1 MDAPLSDHSGAERLI
16 ATTRVAVAITAS
28 LVIWL
33 DPFQPAQCAPITSA
47 ALGAY
52 TLYALASVWLAWQM
66 YMFVRHVRVVTHAFD
81 LAAFALFAHLT
92 AGALILCLLYY
103 TFALLGATLRWQW
116 RGILWTTLAAW
127 ITLISSGVYR
137 VNAYASSDLELNRMI
152 IGVAYIVMVALV
164 AGYTLIYRQ
173 GVHDALSKLAVR
185 PRVTG
190 HEPRTLVRDGL
201 ARAADILSAPRVLMI
216 WEELEEPWMYVALWS
231 PAEFRWTC
239 EPPTAFEYLVTAPLA
254 EASFFCRDTN
264 RLLPRVLY
272 TSSTGLHQWRGKPL
286 HPDVQKQF
294 AIDAVLSSSLRG
306 AVVEG
311 RIFFL
316 GKVGCTPDDLVISDY
331 IAHQLAADLDHAF
344 LAERRQRAA
353 ITAERQRLV
362 RNLHDGMLQS
372 LLGMTL
378 QLAEAERL
386 LEEDPAAAREH
397 MLEVQRLLAEEQRDL
412 RFLVGELKS
421 VSHDAVEANL
431 SLAARLESM
440 RRQIQR
446 QWGLRVE
453 LHMAL
458 PDASLPAALA
468 YEIYY
473 IVHEALTNAARHAHA
488 STVRVEV
495 GRQHDQLHIAV
506 ADDGCG
512 FPFQGHYDLAAL
524 TYLQLGPMMLRER
537 IVSLGGSLSLDSTA
551 DGARL
556 DIMVPLTSS
565 RGSETNGARVHG

>member
-1 MDAPLSDHSGAERLI
+1 MDVPFSDHSGAERLI
-16 ATTRVAVAITAS
+16 ATTRVAVAITA
-28 LVIWL
+28 LLIIWL
-33 DPFQPAQCAPITSA
+33 DPFQPAQCAPLTSA

-52 TLYALASVWLAWQM
+52 TLYALALVWLARQTS
-66 YMFVRHVRVVTHAFD
+66 MFVHRVRVITHAVD
-81 LAAFALFAHLT
+81 LAAFAFFTYLTPSLLSLFF
-92 AGALILCLLYY
+92 LYY
-103 TFALLGATLRWQW
+103 AFALLGAMLRWRW
-116 RGILWTTLAAW
+116 RGILWTTLAAL

-137 VNAYASSDLELNRMI
+137 VKAFASSDIELDHVV
-152 IGVAYIVMVALV
+152 IGMTYIVMVALV
-164 AGYTLIYRQ
+164 ARYTATYRQ
-173 GVHDALSKLAVR
+173 VVHNALSKLAVR
-185 PRVTG
+185 PRVTV
-190 HEPRTLVRDGL
+190 HEPRTLVRNEL
-201 ARAADILSAPRVLMI
+201 ARAADILSAPRVLLI

-231 PAEFRWTC
+231 PTEFRWTC
-239 EPPTAFEYLVTAPLA
+239 EPPTAFEYLATAPLG
-254 EASFFCRDTN
+254 EASFLCRDTN
-264 RLLPRVLY
+264 RPLPRVLY
-272 TSSTGLHQWRGKPL
+272 TSSTGLHHWRGQPL
-286 HPDVQKQF
+286 HPDMQKQF

-316 GKVGCTPDDLVISDY
+316 GKPGFTPNDLMISDY
-331 IAHQLAADLDHAF
+331 IAHQLAADLDQAL

-362 RNLHDGMLQS
+362 RNLHDGLLQS

-378 QLAEAERL
+378 QLAETHRL

-397 MLEVQRLLAEEQRDL
+397 VLEVQRLLAEEQRDL

-421 VSHDAVEANL
+421 ASHEAGEATL

-458 PDASLPAALA
+458 PDAPLSTALA

-473 IVHEALTNAARHAHA
+473 IVHEALVNAARHAHA
-488 STVRVEV
+488 STVHVEL
-495 GRQHDQLHIAV
+495 GRQHDHLRITV
-506 ADDGCG
+506 ADDGHG
-512 FPFQGHYDLAAL
+512 FPFQGRYDLAAL

-537 IVSLGGSLSLDSTA
+537 IVSLGGSLALDSTA

-556 DIMVPLTSS
+556 DIMIPLTSS
-565 RGSETNGARVHG
+565 GGSEVNGARVCG